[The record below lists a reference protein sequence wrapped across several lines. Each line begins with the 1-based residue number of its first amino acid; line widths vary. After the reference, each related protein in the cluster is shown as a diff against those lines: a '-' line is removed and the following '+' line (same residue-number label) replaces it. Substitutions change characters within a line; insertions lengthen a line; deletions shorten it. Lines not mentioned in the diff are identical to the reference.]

1 MGSGWDKDRNWDIY
15 AHKHPVGHGRSPKTI
30 TKNDRNPTDAKL
42 DPYGTGIRPEPY
54 RNGLGASILG
64 PRNRDREKQD
74 PDMIRPPSTDSGHMP
89 NLKWSFADSHMKIEE
104 GGWARET
111 TVRELPTSIELA
123 GVNMRLDEGAIRE
136 LHWHKEAE
144 WGYVLEG
151 TTRVTCL
158 DNEGGN
164 FSDEVSKGGLW
175 YFPSG
180 VPHSLQGMGPGGTE
194 FLLIFDNGNFSE
206 EETFLLSDWLAHTP
220 KSVIAQNFRLSPEI
234 FANIPQKEK
243 YIFQGSVPSAIELEQ
258 PSRGGVK
265 ASKYRFTHKMLDQEP
280 LDATGGQVRITDST
294 NFPIS
299 KTVAAAHATI
309 NPGCLRELHWHPN
322 ADEWSF
328 FIKGRARVTVF
339 AASGVSRT
347 FNYVAGDV
355 GIVPKSMAH
364 YVENLSDEEPVEM
377 LEIFRA
383 PKFEDFSL
391 EQWLA
396 STPDRMV
403 KEHLFAG
410 DSESGQKFL
419 KALKG
424 TKDPIK
430 SPSRESKL

>member
-1 MGSGWDKDRNWDIY
+1 MGSGW
-15 AHKHPVGHGRSPKTI
+15 HKHRDRGIYTHKYPVNNIPYAKKI
-30 TKNDRNPTDAKL
+30 TKNDRNPTDAKI
-42 DPYGTGIRPEPY
+42 DPYGTGVRPEPY

-89 NLKWSFADSHMKIEE
+89 NLKWSFADSHMKIE
-104 GGWARET
+104 ARG
-111 TVRELPTSIELA
+111 RMGKGDYSQRTSHKLA
-123 GVNMRLDEGAIRE
+123 GVNMRLEEGAIRE

-151 TTRVTCL
+151 TTRITCL

-180 VPHSLQGMGPGGTE
+180 VPHSLQGLGPGGTE

-220 KSVIAQNFRLSPEI
+220 KSVVAQNFCLSPEI
-234 FANIPQKEK
+234 FANIPEKEK

-265 ASKYRFTHKMLDQEP
+265 ASKHRFTHKMLDQEP
-280 LDATGGQVRITDST
+280 LNATGGQVRITDSA

-328 FIKGRARVTVF
+328 FIRGRARVTVF

-396 STPDRMV
+396 STPARMV
-403 KEHLFAG
+403 KEHMFAR
-410 DSESGQKFL
+410 DSNSGQEFAS
-419 KALKG
+419 ALKG
-424 TKDPIK
+424 AKDPIK
-430 SPSRESKL
+430 GPSKGSKL